1 MKTLNS
7 IKNLRKLLKSLLVLF
22 GVNRSSYKWYN
33 AKTDLPEC
41 GNTNWSQD
49 VLTVNTHGGYKVLAY
64 NFNTHNWTT
73 GVSNV
78 ENIIY
83 WCEMP
88 DYPRLP

>member
-1 MKTLNS
+1 MKTLNR
-7 IKNLRKLLKSLLVLF
+7 ITKLRNLLKPLLVLC
-22 GVNRSSYKWYN
+22 GVSRSYFKWHD
-33 AKTDLPEC
+33 AKTDLPKY

-49 VLTVNTHGGYKVLAY
+49 VLTVNIHGGYDVLAY
-64 NFNTHNWTT
+64 RFDTHNWTT

-78 ENIIY
+78 KNIIY